1 MLKYATMY
9 SDKPLMKLCPAVRRA
24 PRATLVTFFAVLFG
38 ATVDLAFFRSLCR
51 VLSCG
56 VLPSTI
62 GRPRFGLSQILSVAS
77 LRLF

>member
-1 MLKYATMY
+1 
-9 SDKPLMKLCPAVRRA
+9 MKLLRLSAERQELRWS
-24 PRATLVTFFAVLFG
+24 LFFTVLFG

-62 GRPRFGLSQILSVAS
+62 GRPRFGLRPLSQILSVAS